1 MEDDLKSDAAGDGSI
16 EPAKDLAAGATHF
29 PLAALRRRL
38 VELLIVFVG
47 VYAAFLLN
55 RLDTDHRDTKRRL
68 QILDALARE
77 VSANVS
83 ELKHDV
89 GQADEQLAAFD
100 RQLAGG
106 EMPRLGISFT
116 NSGYS
121 ASDDATLLQ
130 AGGLELLDVQTVER
144 LRKANTLQ
152 RTLLAGTHNLFELSL
167 AVLANHKTE
176 DFYDPATKQLRLEY
190 AWYPRVLHNTLA
202 EAKDVL
208 NAEELLLEQI
218 RREQHSYK
226 AFANPALSP
235 AGHTTP

>member
-1 MEDDLKSDAAGDGSI
+1 MEDDLKSDAVGDGSKD
-16 EPAKDLAAGATHF
+16 PAKGLAAGVTYF
-29 PLAALRRRL
+29 PLVAVRRRL
-38 VELLIVFVG
+38 MELLIVFVG

-55 RLDTDHRDTKRRL
+55 RLDTDHRDAKRRL
-68 QILDALARE
+68 QILDALERE

-83 ELKHDV
+83 ELKHDI
-89 GQADEQLAAFD
+89 GQADEELTAFD

-106 EMPRLGISFT
+106 EMPHLGISFT

-121 ASDDATLLQ
+121 ATDDATLLQ
-130 AGGLELLDVQTVER
+130 AGGSELLDVQTVER
-144 LRKANTLQ
+144 LREANTLQ

-167 AVLANHKTE
+167 AVLANRKAE

-208 NAEELLLEQI
+208 NADELLLEQI
-218 RREQHSYK
+218 RREQQSYK
-226 AFANPALSP
+226 SFANSAP
-235 AGHTTP
+235 